1 MYPARKAFE
10 DHLIK
15 TFKLQDPSGFAAE
28 ELTKFFNGMSDTIFK
43 RYIEELRTGKQK
55 LPFYQIPFKNPIK
68 PEDSFKTADFLGLK
82 THERLYIWDSVGKRY
97 ALTAEE
103 YPVFR
108 VPVRRLKQHRE
119 DSLSVPHSDR
129 RLSPLTNQVV
139 APDKGSTISYPQMSI
154 LVAQQQ
160 VPVLDEFMTVRS
172 GDIGAYAQFTRQ
184 LEETGEAS
192 VSDVTDYTG
201 VKTAQNLQTILRAMH
216 IDSNY
221 GGDE

>member
-10 DHLIK
+10 DHMIE
-15 TFKLQDPSGFAAE
+15 TFKRQDPSGFAVE
-28 ELTKFFNGMSDTIFK
+28 KLIEFFSGMTDSVFK
-43 RYIEELRTGKQK
+43 RYIEEVRAGRQK
-55 LPFYQIPFKNPIK
+55 VPFYQIPFKNPIK
-68 PEDSFKTADFLGLK
+68 PEDSMKTADFLKLK
-82 THERLYIWDSVGKRY
+82 THERVWIWDPVGKRY

-103 YPVFR
+103 YPVFH

-119 DSLSVPHSDR
+119 DSLSVPESDR

-154 LVAQQQ
+154 LVAQHQ

-172 GDIGAYAQFTRQ
+172 GDIGAYAQFTRMI
-184 LEETGEAS
+184 EETGEAS

-201 VKTAQNLQTILRAMH
+201 VKAAQVLQAKLRAMH
-216 IDSNY
+216 IDSNF
-221 GGDE
+221 